1 MEFSVCH
8 CPGVQCEVLYYAV
21 ARLMDDLLQVAG
33 EKGTSLGPHIAHLQ
47 IQITER
53 ITQLLDLEP
62 DSKVPS
68 SLIPKL
74 LGGTWE

>member
-8 CPGVQCEVLYYAV
+8 CPGVQCEVLYCAV
-21 ARLMDDLLQVAG
+21 ARLMDSLLQVAG
-33 EKGTSLGPHIAHLQ
+33 EEKTSLGPHVAHLQ

-53 ITQLLDLEP
+53 ITQLLDAVP

-68 SLIPKL
+68 NLIPML
-74 LGGTWE
+74 TWEWG